1 MKEQLAIENFLN
13 NTIFG
18 SSLKEILGNENFSF
32 PNYPPVNIYKW
43 KNKDD
48 SSYKHTIEMGVTG
61 FKKNWIDIE
70 IDNQNNQLT
79 IKGKKPSEK
88 KEDLVEK
95 HYITNKLAQRDFI
108 VSYRIHDYTEVE
120 SVSLNEG
127 LLKITLVINKPDH
140 IKPKKIIID

>member
-1 MKEQLAIENFLN
+1 MKEQSPIEIFLN

-32 PNYPPVNIYKW
+32 PSYPPVNIYKW
-43 KNKDD
+43 KRKDD

-61 FKKNWIDIE
+61 FKKDWIDIE

-79 IKGKKPSEK
+79 IKGKKPSEEK
-88 KEDLVEK
+88 NDSIEK

-108 VSYRIHDYTEVE
+108 VSYKIPDYTEVE
-120 SVSLNEG
+120 SVSLNDG
-127 LLKITLVINKPDH
+127 LLEITLVINKPDH